1 MSRVTESARGTRSA
15 EELRRLAYDLRIRD
29 LQMIHDAGLGHT
41 GGDMSAMDI
50 LTVLYFRVLKVDPA
64 NPAFPDRDR
73 FVMSKGHCSGALYTT
88 LAHAGFFPTDEL
100 ASYMKPLSR
109 LNGHPDRTKVP
120 GVETNTGPLGHGLP
134 VALGMALGAKL
145 QKKAWRTFVL
155 TGDGELQEGS
165 NWEAAMNAAQHGLDN
180 LTLIVDRN
188 RFQQGDAVANTVNLE
203 PLADKFAAFG
213 WAVREV
219 DGHDFEALNSLLGGT
234 PVTAGKPTAV
244 IAHTHKGRGVSFME
258 DQAGWHHRVPT
269 DEELVSAVQEL
280 TERRDA
286 HVA

>member
-1 MSRVTESARGTRSA
+1 MAPHTHSARESRSA
-15 EELRRLAYDLRIRD
+15 GELRTLALDLRIRD
-29 LQMIHDAGLGHT
+29 LQMIHEAGLGHA

-50 LTVLYFRVLKVDPA
+50 LTVLYFRVLDVDPTNA
-64 NPAFPDRDR
+64 SDPDRDR

-88 LAHAGFFPTDEL
+88 LAHAGFFPVAEL
-100 ASYMKPLSR
+100 DSYMEPLSR

-145 QKKAWRTFVL
+145 QRKSWRTYVL

-188 RFQQGDAVANTVNLE
+188 RFQQGDAVSNTVELN

-213 WAVREV
+213 WAVEEV
-219 DGHDFEALNSLLGGT
+219 DGHDHEALASVLGSV
-234 PVTAGKPTAV
+234 PIAAGKPTAV
-244 IAHTHKGRGVSFME
+244 IAHTHKGYGVSFME
-258 DQAGWHHRVPT
+258 DQAGWHHRVPS
-269 DEELVSAVQEL
+269 DEELEKAIREL
-280 TERRDA
+280 MERRDA
-286 HVA
+286 HGA